1 MCRSFRCSSVLLES
15 GGGPVKK
22 FELYCLS
29 HGDEVYWTDPDEESS
44 CSRHYT
50 IRSISIYGDI
60 VCITDVDGS
69 DLECFAEEL
78 S

>member
-1 MCRSFRCSSVLLES
+1 M
-15 GGGPVKK
+15 KK
-22 FELYCLS
+22 FEAHLLRN
-29 HGDEVYWTDPDEESS
+29 GDEVYWTDPDEESS

-50 IRSISIYGDI
+50 IQAIRIYGDI